1 MSQVSRK
8 RKQRDVSEFGAH
20 PQENSTSVRK
30 PDKEERGLT
39 EISSGNITKTKPVK
53 RKKGEE
59 RAIEPLAK
67 YFLQMIPNLIT
78 LERPIK
84 SWLQAAKIVRP
95 VNHMEYIHSLIMK
108 YVTAGQVYG
117 SGIQVMDIVEI
128 RRVEDVAYEMSGDW
142 TTKKRMLL
150 WHGTVE
156 ENLASI
162 LINGLQIPP
171 LRHQLFGAGIY
182 FADRVAKSAIFC
194 YEGKPDTK
202 PYYLLLCDV
211 LVGNS
216 YIGLKPHRMLTSP
229 PKNYDSVMGN
239 GKDIPDPSETV
250 CYKDMHI
257 PLGLSVPNC
266 GDLEECFLDD
276 NEYAV
281 YKPENVKPLY
291 LVRFEFTPRPFC
303 NCCNIMVE

>member
-1 MSQVSRK
+1 MSKLSRK
-8 RKQRDVSEFGAH
+8 RKSDVAGAR
-20 PQENSTSVRK
+20 SRVRK
-30 PDKEERGLT
+30 LDREELDLT
-39 EISSGNITKTKPVK
+39 EISSANATKQVKRK

-78 LERPIK
+78 PERPIK

-108 YVTAGQVYG
+108 YVTVGQVYG

-128 RRVEDVAYEMSGDW
+128 RRVEDVAYEKSGDW

-182 FADRVAKSAIFC
+182 FADRVSKSAMFC
-194 YEGKPDTK
+194 CEGKPDTK

-211 LVGNS
+211 LVGDS
-216 YIGLKPHRMLTSP
+216 YVGLKPHRKLTSP
-229 PKNYDSVMGN
+229 PKNYDSVMGR

-250 CYKDMHI
+250 FYKDMYI
-257 PLGLSVPNC
+257 RLGMSVPNFV
-266 GDLEECFLDD
+266 DREQCFLED

-291 LVRFEFTPRPFC
+291 LVRFEFTPKPFC
-303 NCCNIMVE
+303 NCCNKMVE